1 MLIMQDKQTVG
12 KAEGTENQSE
22 LLTKLSEKAY

>member
-1 MLIMQDKQTVG
+1 MQDKQTVG

-22 LLTKLSEKAY
+22 LLTILSEKAYQI